1 MALTPNEILHK
12 EFDTKFRGF
21 DQEQVNDFLDLVVA
35 EFEKLI
41 KENNQYEQ
49 KLESLQE
56 KVDYFNQLQDS
67 LNNSIVVANEAAE
80 RLKQNARK
88 EAELILF
95 EAEREADRLME
106 KANNHSADVISGTEE
121 LRQYAIDYRH
131 KLQSMLND
139 YQDHVNDEKY
149 SSLFQENPHLEKI
162 EASLDYRVTNE
173 KVAQRLDEL
182 EQSSNE
188 ELVDNTPSSA
198 INAEDFDAPEDL
210 DALITEET
218 LVEKIPMEEGPT
230 RTRTSMA
237 LSREELSELV
247 DDEDSDIES
256 LLADLDLENEAN
268 NRKAVQELETEN
280 DLRGESILGQTIRI
294 DLSRDD
300 R

>member
-35 EFEKLI
+35 DLERLI

-49 KLESLQE
+49 KLEALQE

-95 EAEREADRLME
+95 EAEREADRIME
-106 KANNHSADVISGTEE
+106 KASNHSSDIISGTEE
-121 LRQYAIDYRH
+121 LRQYAIDYRY
-131 KLQSMLND
+131 KLQSMLNA

-149 SSLFQENPHLEKI
+149 NHLFQENPILEKM
-162 EASLDYRVTNE
+162 EASLDYRATNE
-173 KVAQRLDEL
+173 KVSQRVNEL

-188 ELVDNTPSSA
+188 EFAFNES
-198 INAEDFDAPEDL
+198 EDL
-210 DALITEET
+210 SSEYDVEDYPTEE
-218 LVEKIPMEEGPT
+218 VESTELPEEAVSAEPA
-230 RTRTSMA
+230 RPSMA

-247 DDEDSDIES
+247 NDEDNEIDS
-256 LLADLDLENEAN
+256 LLAQLDSENSYS
-268 NRKAVQELETEN
+268 KAVEELDNEK

-300 R
+300 Q

>member
-35 EFEKLI
+35 DFERLI

-49 KLESLQE
+49 KLDALQE

-95 EAEREADRLME
+95 EAEREADRIME
-106 KANNHSADVISGTEE
+106 KASNHSSDIISGTEE
-121 LRQYAIDYRH
+121 LRQYAIDYRY
-131 KLQSMLND
+131 KLQSMLNA
-139 YQDHVNDEKY
+139 YQDYVNDEKY
-149 SSLFQENPHLEKI
+149 NHLFQENPILEKM
-162 EASLDYRVTNE
+162 EASLDYRATND
-173 KVAQRLDEL
+173 KVSQRVNEL

-188 ELVDNTPSSA
+188 EFAFNE
-198 INAEDFDAPEDL
+198 AEDLSSEYDVEDYP
-210 DALITEET
+210 TEE
-218 LVEKIPMEEGPT
+218 VELTELPEEAVSPEPA
-230 RTRTSMA
+230 RPSMA

-247 DDEDSDIES
+247 NDEDNEIDS
-256 LLADLDLENEAN
+256 LLAQLDSENSHS
-268 NRKAVQELETEN
+268 KAVEELDNEK

-300 R
+300 Q

>member
-35 EFEKLI
+35 DFERLI

-49 KLESLQE
+49 KLDALQE

-95 EAEREADRLME
+95 EAEREADRIME
-106 KANNHSADVISGTEE
+106 KASNHSSDIISGTEE
-121 LRQYAIDYRH
+121 LRQYAIDYRY
-131 KLQSMLND
+131 KLQSMLNA

-149 SSLFQENPHLEKI
+149 NHLFQENPILEKM
-162 EASLDYRVTNE
+162 EASLDYRVTND
-173 KVAQRLDEL
+173 KVSQRVNEL

-188 ELVDNTPSSA
+188 EFAFNE
-198 INAEDFDAPEDL
+198 AEDLSSEYDVEDYP
-210 DALITEET
+210 TEE
-218 LVEKIPMEEGPT
+218 VESTELPEEAVSPEPA
-230 RTRTSMA
+230 RPSMA

-247 DDEDSDIES
+247 NDEDNEIDS
-256 LLADLDLENEAN
+256 LLAQLDSENSHS
-268 NRKAVQELETEN
+268 KAVEELDNEK

-300 R
+300 Q